1 MWVLERPIL
10 LLFLLLL
17 PVLVYVR
24 HVRKFPGSR
33 IDFPFVIARGGYSL
47 KTPLTIRIF
56 LLRCSH
62 LLFWSAM
69 VLLVVAIT
77 GPTRTIRERI
87 FLSRGLDIIFVVD
100 QSPTMAATDVQPGN
114 RLDAARTVIRRFVDQ
129 REGDHIGVVGFS
141 RDAALRVPITLDH
154 QRVIDSLD
162 TMYLMEYGDGTAI
175 GLAIAL
181 ATLHLQSSDG
191 ERRIIILLTDGV
203 NNAGEISPEAA
214 AELARQAGA
223 RLYAIGIGSE
233 PEVEIEFR
241 NPEDGRV
248 YRGTVR
254 DSYDDARLTEIAE
267 RSGGQF
273 FEAASGGTLEAIL
286 NAIGSAE
293 ASERRV
299 RTRVRREPEH
309 RGLLLI
315 ALFLLLGDIV
325 LRRLILGVAP

>member
-1 MWVLERPIL
+1 MRIL
-10 LLFLLLL
+10 LLRF
-17 PVLVYVR
+17 
-24 HVRKFPGSR
+24 
-33 IDFPFVIARGGYSL
+33 
-47 KTPLTIRIF
+47 
-56 LLRCSH
+56 SH
-62 LLFWSAM
+62 LLFWTALLLLILAM
-69 VLLVVAIT
+69 A

-87 FLSRGLDIIFVVD
+87 FLTRGLDIIFVVD

-114 RLDAARTVIRRFVDQ
+114 RLDAARTVIRRFVEQ
-129 REGDHIGVVGFS
+129 RDGDHIGVVGFS

-154 QRVIDSLD
+154 QRVIETLE

-214 AELARQAGA
+214 AELARQAGI

-233 PEVEIEFR
+233 QEVEIEFH

-254 DSYDDARLTEIAE
+254 DSYDAARLSDLAE
-267 RSGGQF
+267 RSGGRF

-293 ASERRV
+293 ETERRV

-309 RGLLLI
+309 RSLLLI
-315 ALFLLLGDIV
+315 ALFLLLGDV
-325 LRRLILGVAP
+325 LLRRLLLGVEP